1 MLANHCPRSAE
12 RKVWQE
18 DMAEQ
23 PALDR
28 FSAEHLLALL
38 EIAHTLNS
46 SLDFND
52 VLNRAMDS
60 VMRITK
66 AERGVLM
73 IADGPDAALSIRVA
87 RGLDGA
93 ALAAEDAYSSTIVK
107 QVVATRETLLT
118 NNAMLD
124 PRYTP
129 GQSIIVRGLRAILC
143 APMVVKDRLVGL
155 VYVDTSMRS
164 GAFSEADRD
173 LLTAVAAQAG
183 VAIENARLYALA
195 VEKGRLER
203 ELQMAREIQE
213 ALLPRRLPRAPGY
226 DVSAVWHAAREMAG
240 DFYDAFALDSGALG
254 IVVADVSDKGAP
266 AALFMAAARS
276 FIRGQAFA
284 GHTPLVT
291 LELAND
297 LMVEDSDSGMFVTA
311 CYSVFYPDGRCV
323 SVNAGHNPPL
333 LYRHADR
340 TVHLLPRGGRALGW
354 FKANPLAQ
362 IALNLEPG
370 DMLIYYTDG
379 LIEAEDRDGAIYS
392 VTRLEQ
398 VVLASAGLPAE
409 AVLEHIIADVE
420 CFCAGRPLADDLT
433 VVVVRFEKQAEE

>member
-1 MLANHCPRSAE
+1 
-12 RKVWQE
+12 
-18 DMAEQ
+18 MAEQ

-46 SLDFND
+46 SLDFD
-52 VLNRAMDS
+52 EVLNRAMDS

-73 IADGPDAALSIRVA
+73 IADGPDEALSIRVA

-93 ALAAEDAYSSTIVK
+93 ALAAQGAYSSTIVN
-107 QVVATRETLLT
+107 QVIETRETLLT
-118 NNAMLD
+118 NDAMLD
-124 PRYTP
+124 TRYKP
-129 GQSIIVRGLRAILC
+129 GESIIVRGLRAILC
-143 APMVVKDRLVGL
+143 APMIVKDRLVGL
-155 VYVDTSMRS
+155 VYVDSSMRF

-183 VAIENARLYALA
+183 IAIENARLYTVA

-213 ALLPRRLPRAPGY
+213 ALLPRHLPHVPGY
-226 DVSAVWHAAREMAG
+226 EVSAVWHAAREMAG
-240 DFYDAFALDSGALG
+240 DFYDTFVLGGGALG
-254 IVVADVSDKGAP
+254 VVAADVSDKGAP

-284 GHTPLVT
+284 GHTPLAT
-291 LELAND
+291 LSLAND
-297 LMVEDSDSGMFVTA
+297 LMAEDGDSGMFVTA
-311 CYSVFYPDGRCV
+311 CYSVFYPDGRCI

-333 LYRHADR
+333 LYRHANR
-340 TVHLLPRGGRALGW
+340 TASLLPRGGRALGW
-354 FKANPLAQ
+354 FKDNPLAEV
-362 IALNLEPG
+362 AVDLEPG
-370 DMLIYYTDG
+370 DVLVHYTDG
-379 LIEAEDRDGAIYS
+379 LVEAEDRSGAAYGTS
-392 VTRLEQ
+392 GLERS
-398 VVLASAGLPAE
+398 VLAAAGLSAE

-420 CFCAGRPLADDLT
+420 RFCAGKPLADDLT
-433 VVVVRFEKQAEE
+433 VVVVRFEAQAEE

>member
-1 MLANHCPRSAE
+1 MS
-12 RKVWQE
+12 
-18 DMAEQ
+18 EQ
-23 PALDR
+23 PALNR

-38 EIAHTLNS
+38 EITRTLNS
-46 SLDFND
+46 SLDFDD

-73 IADGPDAALSIRVA
+73 IADDSSNALGIRVA
-87 RGLDGA
+87 RGLDGD
-93 ALAAEDAYSSTIVK
+93 ALEADQGYSSTIVN
-107 QVVATRETLLT
+107 QVIETRETLLT

-124 PRYTP
+124 TRYKP

-155 VYVDTSMRS
+155 VYVDSSMRF

-183 VAIENARLYALA
+183 IAIENARLYAVA

-213 ALLPRRLPRAPGY
+213 SLLPRQLPRLPGY

-240 DFYDAFALDSGALG
+240 DFYDTFALDGGVLG
-254 IVVADVSDKGAP
+254 VVVADVSDKGAP

-284 GHTPLVT
+284 GHPPLET
-291 LELAND
+291 LSLAND
-297 LMVEDSDSGMFVTA
+297 LMVEDAESGMFVTA
-311 CYSVFYPDGRCV
+311 YYSVFYPGGRCINV
-323 SVNAGHNPPL
+323 SAGHNPPL
-333 LYRHADR
+333 LYRHATH
-340 TVHLLPRGGRALGW
+340 TVSSLPRGGRALGW
-354 FKANPLAQ
+354 FKSNPLTETV
-362 IALNLEPG
+362 IDLEPG
-370 DMLIYYTDG
+370 DMLVYFTDG
-379 LIEAEDRDGAIYS
+379 LIEAEDHTGADYG
-392 VTRLEQ
+392 VARLEQ
-398 VVLASAGLPAE
+398 ALLDAANKPAK
-409 AVLEHIIADVE
+409 AVLEQVIAGVE
-420 CFCAGRPLADDLT
+420 AFCAGRPLLDDLT
-433 VVVVRFEKQAEE
+433 VVIVRFEGQPEE

>member
-1 MLANHCPRSAE
+1 
-12 RKVWQE
+12 
-18 DMAEQ
+18 MAEQ

-46 SLDFND
+46 SLDFD
-52 VLNRAMDS
+52 EVLNRAMDS

-73 IADGPDAALSIRVA
+73 IADGPDETLSIRVA

-93 ALAAEDAYSSTIVK
+93 ALAAQGAYSSTIVN
-107 QVVATRETLLT
+107 QVIETRETLLT
-118 NNAMLD
+118 NDAMLD
-124 PRYTP
+124 TRYKP
-129 GQSIIVRGLRAILC
+129 GESIIVRGLRAILC
-143 APMVVKDRLVGL
+143 APMIVKDRLVGL
-155 VYVDTSMRS
+155 VYVDSSMRF

-183 VAIENARLYALA
+183 IAIENARLYTVA

-213 ALLPRRLPRAPGY
+213 ALLPRHLPRVPGY
-226 DVSAVWHAAREMAG
+226 EVSAVWHAAREMAG
-240 DFYDAFALDSGALG
+240 DFYDTFVLDGGALG
-254 IVVADVSDKGAP
+254 VVAADVSDKGAP

-284 GHTPLVT
+284 GHTPLAT
-291 LELAND
+291 LSLAND
-297 LMVEDSDSGMFVTA
+297 LMAEDGDSGMFVTA

-333 LYRHADR
+333 LYRHANR
-340 TVHLLPRGGRALGW
+340 TASLLPRGGRALGW
-354 FKANPLAQ
+354 FKDNPLAEV
-362 IALNLEPG
+362 AVDLEPG
-370 DMLIYYTDG
+370 DVLVHYTDG
-379 LIEAEDRDGAIYS
+379 LVEAEDRSGAAYG
-392 VTRLEQ
+392 TAGLERS
-398 VVLASAGLPAE
+398 VLAAAGLSAE

-420 CFCAGRPLADDLT
+420 RFCAGKPLADDLT
-433 VVVVRFEKQAEE
+433 VVVVRFETQAEE

>member
-1 MLANHCPRSAE
+1 
-12 RKVWQE
+12 
-18 DMAEQ
+18 MAEQ

-46 SLDFND
+46 SLDFDD

-73 IADGPDAALSIRVA
+73 IADDPAEALSIRVA

-93 ALAAEDAYSSTIVK
+93 ALAAEGAYSSTIVN
-107 QVVATRETLLT
+107 QVIETRETLLT

-124 PRYTP
+124 TRYKA
-129 GQSIIVRGLRAILC
+129 GESIIVRGLRAILC
-143 APMVVKDRLVGL
+143 APMIVKDRLVGL
-155 VYVDTSMRS
+155 VYVDSSMRF

-183 VAIENARLYALA
+183 IAIENARLYAVA

-213 ALLPRRLPRAPGY
+213 ALLPRHLPRVPGY

-240 DFYDAFALDSGALG
+240 DFYDAFVLDSGALG
-254 IVVADVSDKGAP
+254 VVAADVSDKGAP

-284 GHTPLVT
+284 GHTPLAT
-291 LELAND
+291 LSLAND
-297 LMVEDSDSGMFVTA
+297 LMVEDEDSGMFVTA
-311 CYSVFYPDGRCV
+311 CYSVFYPGGRCV

-333 LYRHADR
+333 LYRHANR
-340 TVHLLPRGGRALGW
+340 TASLLPRGGRALGW
-354 FKANPLAQ
+354 FKANPLAE
-362 IALNLEPG
+362 IAVDLAPG
-370 DMLIYYTDG
+370 DMLVHYTDG
-379 LIEAEDRDGAIYS
+379 LVEAEDRSGVSYG
-392 VTRLEQ
+392 VFRLQ
-398 VVLASAGLPAE
+398 QAVLAAAGLSAE

-420 CFCAGRPLADDLT
+420 RFCAGKPLSDDLT
-433 VVVVRFEKQAEE
+433 AVVVRFEGQG